1 MFVLSL
7 RKIWRATLGADV
19 CCDGVSRNRN
29 GVSILCL
36 HQATCAHAS
45 GATQDSCFPVSR
57 VNSLR
62 CMCSFF
68 RVLAVNVVRRK
79 IPDGA

>member
-1 MFVLSL
+1 M
-7 RKIWRATLGADV
+7 
-19 CCDGVSRNRN
+19 VS
-29 GVSILCL
+29 GILCL
-36 HQATCAHAS
+36 DKATCAHAS